1 MGAAGGELD
10 ALIGQY
16 PAEVNL
22 QRLSRD
28 FGTPHPVMAQ
38 NYACELLNM
47 QPFPAFGGNSSRLL
61 GESWDS
67 TNLYWARLAD
77 EKGYSPVMLNRLVPE
92 LTRHMVANIFATD
105 IEDWLAL
112 MRAMKETGEE
122 FRQGKIVLPQV
133 TEAASSNQ
141 EAGVLPEQSPAA
153 SAPGGPQ
160 INGIQDKQWQSDIY
174 SSIPICSCVSFLG
187 GRLTGAQD
195 DSTNIRVNV
204 DLVQLNVAVTDSK
217 GNYISGL
224 GPENFAITEDKI
236 PERIATF
243 EEGNEPARQVFSQR
257 RTRLPAQPVAPGPLG
272 RESKTATVVNAM
284 PPRKPIPP
292 GVGEDASTL
301 PAQVAGANV
310 FVLFDTSN
318 YMYRGFVFAQD
329 AITDFVRSLESA
341 NKVAFYS
348 YSRDLSR
355 NSALT
360 SDRAQVLR
368 GVRSTV
374 AGDDAALYNCLLLT
388 VEDAARYTGRKVVVV
403 FSNGPD
409 NASLVPPED
418 VAELAQSTGTIIYMI
433 STREAQLEPISTAV
447 FERMS
452 KATGGKAY
460 FARSWSDE
468 KKAFAFIQ
476 EDLAHLYSLSYY
488 PQPNPSAGWRAITVK
503 LVGKDLQKYH
513 VRTRAGYRLQQAH
526 AAANN
531 SAELEAERSVGVSK
545 VAKTAQESEARA
557 SAPYWL

>member
-1 MGAAGGELD
+1 
-10 ALIGQY
+10 
-16 PAEVNL
+16 
-22 QRLSRD
+22 
-28 FGTPHPVMAQ
+28 MAKRH
-38 NYACELLNM
+38 LLF
-47 QPFPAFGGNSSRLL
+47 FPI
-61 GESWDS
+61 
-67 TNLYWARLAD
+67 
-77 EKGYSPVMLNRLVPE
+77 
-92 LTRHMVANIFATD
+92 VA
-105 IEDWLAL
+105 
-112 MRAMKETGEE
+112 
-122 FRQGKIVLPQV
+122 VLFFV
-133 TEAASSNQ
+133 
-141 EAGVLPEQSPAA
+141 
-153 SAPGGPQ
+153 
-160 INGIQDKQWQSDIY
+160 
-174 SSIPICSCVSFLG
+174 G
-187 GRLTGAQD
+187 GRVTAAQD
-195 DSTNIRVNV
+195 DTTSIRVNV

-224 GPENFAITEDKI
+224 GPENFLITEDKI

-243 EEGNEPARQVFSQR
+243 EEGNEPARQVV
-257 RTRLPAQPVAPGPLG
+257 QPPPNAPSGKAAAP
-272 RESKTATVVNAM
+272 SAKPSAKPNPPVITATAAENGHPA
-284 PPRKPIPP
+284 
-292 GVGEDASTL
+292 GVGEDLATL
-301 PAQVAGANV
+301 PSRVPGANV

-360 SDRAQVLR
+360 SDRTQVLR

-374 AGDDAALYNCLLLT
+374 AGDDAALYNCLLMT

-433 STREAQLEPISTAV
+433 STREAQLEPISTTV

-476 EDLAHLYSLSYY
+476 EDLAHLYALSYY
-488 PQPNPSAGWRAITVK
+488 PQPNPSTGWRTITVK

-526 AAANN
+526 EAATN
-531 SAELEAERSVGVSK
+531 SADLEAESVQK
-545 VAKTAQESEARA
+545 
-557 SAPYWL
+557 

>member
-1 MGAAGGELD
+1 MAKRPLLFVPIAAG
-10 ALIGQY
+10 
-16 PAEVNL
+16 
-22 QRLSRD
+22 
-28 FGTPHPVMAQ
+28 F
-38 NYACELLNM
+38 LL
-47 QPFPAFGGNSSRLL
+47 
-61 GESWDS
+61 
-67 TNLYWARLAD
+67 
-77 EKGYSPVMLNRLVPE
+77 
-92 LTRHMVANIFATD
+92 
-105 IEDWLAL
+105 
-112 MRAMKETGEE
+112 
-122 FRQGKIVLPQV
+122 
-133 TEAASSNQ
+133 
-141 EAGVLPEQSPAA
+141 
-153 SAPGGPQ
+153 
-160 INGIQDKQWQSDIY
+160 
-174 SSIPICSCVSFLG
+174 LG
-187 GRLTGAQD
+187 GRITGAQD
-195 DSTNIRVNV
+195 DTTNIRVNV
-204 DLVQLNVAVTDSK
+204 DLVQLNVAVTDNK

-236 PERIATF
+236 SERIATF
-243 EEGNEPARQVFSQR
+243 EEGNEPARQVLQPAAPNATPGKPGASSPQPAGRTNPPAVRTEVADKSHPGAIGQDLATLQSQV
-257 RTRLPAQPVAPGPLG
+257 P
-272 RESKTATVVNAM
+272 
-284 PPRKPIPP
+284 
-292 GVGEDASTL
+292 
-301 PAQVAGANV
+301 GANV

-329 AITDFVRSLESA
+329 AITDFVRSLGDA

-360 SDRAQVLR
+360 ADRAQVLR

-374 AGDDAALYNCLLLT
+374 AGDDAALYNCLLMT
-388 VEDAARYTGRKVVVV
+388 VEDASRYTGRKVVVV

-488 PQPNPSAGWRAITVK
+488 PQPNPSTGWRAITVK

-513 VRTRAGYRLQQAH
+513 VRTRAGYRVQQAH
-526 AAANN
+526 SAAN
-531 SAELEAERSVGVSK
+531 ARELEAESVEK
-545 VAKTAQESEARA
+545 
-557 SAPYWL
+557 